1 MKKKN
6 FFTMLLLVFLMLT
19 PIAKADFWSGLRDFL
34 IDSLSSSGSSSSSQT
49 KNIVDGR
56 VINPKNRNESRELE
70 ELREEGYRS
79 KKIYENLKS
88 SSSRVFYYEC
98 TTKPSSF
105 YQQISYRT
113 FFGYA
118 KLPVYVINEG
128 LEKCYKKEENGY
140 KTGVFVTRIYMDD
153 DLAKYIW
160 ENNLKIEK
168 IGIYNAKMY
177 NGYVF
182 FEANSRVLINEKLVS
197 IK

>member
-6 FFTMLLLVFLMLT
+6 FFMMLLLGFLMLT
-19 PIAKADFWSGLRDFL
+19 PIAKADFWSELRDFL
-34 IDSLSSSGSSSSSQT
+34 IDLLSSSSSSSSSQP

-70 ELREEGYRS
+70 ELKEEGYRS

-168 IGIYNAKMY
+168 IGIYDARIY
-177 NGYVF
+177 NGHVF